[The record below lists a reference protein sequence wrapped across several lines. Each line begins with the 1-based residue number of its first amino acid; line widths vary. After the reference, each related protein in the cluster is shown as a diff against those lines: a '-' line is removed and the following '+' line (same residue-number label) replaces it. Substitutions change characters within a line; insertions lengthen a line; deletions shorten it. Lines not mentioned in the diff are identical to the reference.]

1 MYVQQLKKKY
11 HEFEKREKGWNN
23 VNKILVY
30 EVLKNNNLKLKN
42 NINILRYYFK
52 RRRRAT
58 VLAQC
63 VRV

>member
-1 MYVQQLKKKY
+1 MG
-11 HEFEKREKGWNN
+11 EGDGND

-30 EVLKNNNLKLKN
+30 EVLKNNKLKLKN
-42 NINILRYYFK
+42 NIDILRYYFK
-52 RRRRAT
+52 RRRRAS